1 MRGDDSC
8 RLGIAEDPDKGMCRR
23 GRVIYPAAM
32 SSVPPTTA
40 AAPARSTSQ
49 DTLRAVLFMLLAIN
63 LLPFM
68 NVAAKFLSGDY
79 HTVQVVWA
87 RYTGHLVFVILMFM
101 PRHGLSL
108 FRASKPGIHFIRSLL
123 MFLATA
129 CFFTA
134 LRFIEVPV
142 ASAINFTSPLIVTAL
157 AAPFLGEVVG
167 IRRWT
172 AVAVGFAGALIII
185 RPGGG
190 ETHWAMFLVLGTALC
205 YATYQIYTRK
215 FSAADSPETSITYIA
230 VVGAVISSIAL
241 PFYWVTP
248 VSVIDA
254 GLFALLGFIGGLGHY
269 FVIRAFQYG
278 EASVLAPFNYGQ
290 LVMAIILSYF
300 VFGTFPDIWTFVGGG
315 IIVSSGLYIT
325 YRETLRGKK
334 PTAPPSPNQA

>member
-1 MRGDDSC
+1 M
-8 RLGIAEDPDKGMCRR
+8 
-23 GRVIYPAAM
+23 
-32 SSVPPTTA
+32 
-40 AAPARSTSQ
+40 
-49 DTLRAVLFMLLAIN
+49 RAVLFMLLAIN

-87 RYTGHLVFVILMFM
+87 RYAGHLVFVLLMFM
-101 PRHGLSL
+101 PRRGLSL
-108 FRASKPGIHFIRSLL
+108 LKATKPGIHIIRSML
-123 MFLATA
+123 MFLATV

-142 ASAINFTSPLIVTAL
+142 ASAINFISPLIVTAL
-157 AAPFLGEVVG
+157 AAPFLGEAVG

-190 ETHWAMFLVLGTALC
+190 EAHWAMILVLGTAFC

-215 FSAADSPETSITYIA
+215 FAAADPPETSITYIA
-230 VVGAVISSIAL
+230 IVGAVISSFAL

-248 VSVIDA
+248 VSVVDTL
-254 GLFALLGFIGGLGHY
+254 LFALLGLIGGLGHY
-269 FVIRAFQYG
+269 FVIRAFQHG

-290 LVMAIILSYF
+290 LVMAIVLSYL
-300 VFGTFPDIWTFVGGG
+300 VFGTFPDLWTFVGGG
-315 IIVSSGLYIT
+315 IIISSGLYIT
-325 YRETLRGKK
+325 YRETARKRK
-334 PTAPPSPNQA
+334 DDAPEKD